1 MQRFTALFL
10 ALDQTNKTNTKVQA
24 LVQYFNEAPP
34 EDKVWCI
41 ALLSG
46 KRPKKAMRSNDIRE
60 WTAEASGL
68 PIWLFEETYHIVG
81 DLAETVAKVLPD
93 PENIGPDRSL
103 TYWMEY
109 IMALPAKELLE
120 RKSKILAAWRALDAW
135 QRFVFNKMMM
145 AFSV

>member
-1 MQRFTALFL
+1 
-10 ALDQTNKTNTKVQA
+10 
-24 LVQYFNEAPP
+24 
-34 EDKVWCI
+34 
-41 ALLSG
+41 
-46 KRPKKAMRSNDIRE
+46 MRSNDIRE

-103 TYWMEY
+103 KYWMEY
-109 IMALPAKELLE
+109 IMALPAMELLE